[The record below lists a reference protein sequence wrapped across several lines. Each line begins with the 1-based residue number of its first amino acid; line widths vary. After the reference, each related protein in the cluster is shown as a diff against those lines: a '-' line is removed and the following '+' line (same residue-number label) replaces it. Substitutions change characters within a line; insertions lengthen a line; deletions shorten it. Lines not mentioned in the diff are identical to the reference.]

1 MIKAFCTDYYWYYG
15 YADYQSCVDGLMDY
29 FYGSGGSTGGDGY
42 YEELIKAFCT
52 DYYWYYGYADY

>member
-1 MIKAFCTDYYWYYG
+1 MDYFYGSGGTGGGDGYYEELIKAFCTDYYWYYG

-42 YEELIKAFCT
+42 
-52 DYYWYYGYADY
+52 